1 MASAGLQ
8 IEAAADT
15 GNALLILHCKGPITL
30 ATVSDFQ
37 NAVLGKDA
45 PALILDLSE
54 VPYVD
59 SAGLG
64 SLVRLHTSRQ
74 RIGHR
79 LLLAAVNERARALL
93 QMTSL
98 ESLFQIFPSV
108 RVSPDTSAH
117 LTENSSL
124 LYRRVTPLVPQ
135 LGRETPFGGHRWQQQ
150 CKAPN

>member
-1 MASAGLQ
+1 MASAAFQ
-8 IEAAADT
+8 IEASADT
-15 GNALLILHCKGPITL
+15 GNGLLILHCKGPLTL

-37 NAVLGKDA
+37 KAVLGKDA
-45 PALILDLSE
+45 PALILDLAE

-64 SLVRLHTSRQ
+64 SLVRLHVSRQ

-108 RVSPDTSAH
+108 ESARQ
-117 LTENSSL
+117 SL
-124 LYRRVTPLVPQ
+124 P
-135 LGRETPFGGHRWQQQ
+135 
-150 CKAPN
+150 